1 MGPGQQNSQEPEEK
15 DKVEED
21 IDSETPVSEEN

>member
-1 MGPGQQNSQEPEEK
+1 MGPGQQISQEPEEM

-21 IDSETPVSEEN
+21 IDSETTFSEDN